1 MFLLGL
7 FIDELDEEGMM
18 DEEDEEDYEGE
29 EEVDCY
35 YIIILLMIQRL
46 CGCFIYLANLISIS
60 YEHSL
65 AYAYNK
71 MNSELFIHLF
81 V

>member
-1 MFLLGL
+1 MVVL
-7 FIDELDEEGMM
+7 IPS
-18 DEEDEEDYEGE
+18 
-29 EEVDCY
+29 
-35 YIIILLMIQRL
+35 
-46 CGCFIYLANLISIS
+46 FIYLANLISIS

-81 V
+81 DFQEGEGDEDGEDEGDDGEDEG